1 MSYKIFADTII
12 VVHFLFILFMLLGF
26 LLTLYAILFRERFF
40 DWWLFRSLHLLG
52 IFYVA
57 CLSILSKYCP
67 LTLLENQLM
76 SRYESSSVYS
86 GSFIVHY
93 LEKLIYPD
101 VNPLTIQI
109 PTIFIAI
116 FTIVVLMVKPPKKI
130 KSIMGKFSLGGRDHD
145 FRKDEP

>member
-1 MSYKIFADTII
+1 MLYKILADAII

-26 LLTLYAILFRERFF
+26 LLTVYAIFFRQKFF

-57 CLSILSKYCP
+57 SLSILGKYCP
-67 LTLLENQLM
+67 LTLLENELR
-76 SRYESSSVYS
+76 SRYAVSSVYF

-93 LEKLIYPD
+93 LEKLVYPD
-101 VNPLTIQI
+101 VNPLVIQI

-116 FTIVVLMVKPPKKI
+116 FTIVIFILKPPRKI
-130 KSIMGKFSLGGRDHD
+130 GKG
-145 FRKDEP
+145 